1 MEEHDC
7 LYNLLVYLPTEYRIE
22 SSHELLYIVGIFLI
36 LLFSFGS
43 QSTLSRSRIEIE
55 LALSTGVIW
64 TQ

>member
-22 SSHELLYIVGIFLI
+22 SSHELLYIVGFFLI

-43 QSTLSRSRIEIE
+43 QGTLSRSRIEIK